1 MDLLFSKYANPFL
14 FVDTML
20 SNGTFSEFVGTVW
33 ELEAEKKNWEFFL
46 HKVYGVSYG
55 DFLKSLETAN
65 SSEPIEPIETTVKNS
80 AKILREFIP
89 DKKKG

>member
-14 FVDTML
+14 FIDTML

-55 DFLKSLETAN
+55 DFLNSLETN
-65 SSEPIEPIETTVKNS
+65 NSEPIEPIETTVKNS
-80 AKILREFIP
+80 AKILSGFIP